1 MGLSILFRLKKKTS
15 DKKKNLIKKMPLVKK
30 TDGSAGASLQVQLR
44 PMTGSQTSLS
54 VNYRERLGHP
64 GASSL

>member
-1 MGLSILFRLKKKTS
+1 MGLSTLSNKKNMS

-30 TDGSAGASLQVQLR
+30 TEDSAEAWLQVQLG
-44 PMTGSQTSLS
+44 PMTGSQMSLS
-54 VNYRERLGHP
+54 VNYRECLGHP